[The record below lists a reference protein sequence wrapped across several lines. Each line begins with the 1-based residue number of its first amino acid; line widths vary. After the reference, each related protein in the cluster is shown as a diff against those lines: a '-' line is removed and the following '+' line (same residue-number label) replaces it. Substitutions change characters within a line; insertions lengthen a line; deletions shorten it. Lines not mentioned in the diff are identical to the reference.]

1 LQLCLVSIHEYG
13 LNNIIR
19 EIFQMQKIVIF
30 GTGELAQRIFYYL
43 KDAKDEVVAFS
54 ANKANMNSDELLG
67 LPVIPFEN
75 IEEKYPP
82 GEFSMFIAL
91 AYSEMNKKRAKFFD
105 EAKTKGYELYS
116 FVHPST
122 KIWDEFEMGENCFIL
137 AENIIQPFVKIGN
150 NVLIGSNNLISH
162 NVVIEN
168 NCFLTSN
175 ITLGGHITI
184 GANSFVGLSATIN
197 QRVKIGKECI
207 IGAGTLITKDVN
219 DKEVYAEN
227 SSKKLPQS
235 SDEISNII

>member
-1 LQLCLVSIHEYG
+1 
-13 LNNIIR
+13 
-19 EIFQMQKIVIF
+19 MQKIIIF

-43 KDAKDEVVAFS
+43 RDSEDKVVAFS
-54 ANKANMNSDELLG
+54 ANESNIDSNELLG
-67 LPVIPFEN
+67 LPVVAFEN
-75 IEEKYPP
+75 IEEKYSPR
-82 GEFSMFIAL
+82 EFSMFIAL
-91 AYSEMNKKRAKFFD
+91 AYSDMNKKRAKFFD
-105 EAKTKGYELYS
+105 EAKSKGYELYS
-116 FVHPST
+116 YVHPST

-137 AENIIQPFVKIGN
+137 AENIIQPFVKIED

-162 NVVIEN
+162 NTVIEK

-235 SDEISNII
+235 SSEIGDMI

>member
-1 LQLCLVSIHEYG
+1 ME
-13 LNNIIR
+13 
-19 EIFQMQKIVIF
+19 KIVIF

-43 KDAKDEVVAFS
+43 KDTEDEIVAFS
-54 ANKANMNSDELLG
+54 ANKSNINSEKLLG
-67 LPVIPFEN
+67 LPIVPFEN

-82 GEFSMFIAL
+82 KEFSMFIAL
-91 AYSEMNKKRAKFFD
+91 AYSKMNKKRTKFFD
-105 EAKTKGYELYS
+105 EAKSKGYELYS

-137 AENIIQPFVKIGN
+137 AENIIQPFVKIGD

-162 NVVIEN
+162 NTVIEN
-168 NCFLTSN
+168 NCFLSSN

-184 GANSFVGLSATIN
+184 GANSFIGLSATIN

-235 SDEISNII
+235 SNEIGDMN

>member
-1 LQLCLVSIHEYG
+1 MKK
-13 LNNIIR
+13 II
-19 EIFQMQKIVIF
+19 IF
-30 GTGELAQRIFYYL
+30 GTGELAQRIFFYL
-43 KDAKDEVVAFS
+43 QDSEDTVIEFC
-54 ANKANMNSDELLG
+54 ANKSKIDKEELLG
-67 LPVIPFEN
+67 LPVVAFED
-75 IEEKYPP
+75 IEEKFSPN
-82 GEFSMFIAL
+82 EISMFIAL
-91 AYSEMNKKRAKFFD
+91 AYSEMNKKRTKFFD

-137 AENIIQPFVKIGN
+137 AENIIQPFVKIGD

-162 NVVIEN
+162 NTVIEN
-168 NCFLTSN
+168 NCFLSSN
-175 ITLGGHITI
+175 ITLGGHITV
-184 GANSFVGLSATIN
+184 GANSFIGLSATIN

>member
-1 LQLCLVSIHEYG
+1 
-13 LNNIIR
+13 
-19 EIFQMQKIVIF
+19 MQKVIIF

-43 KDAKDEVVAFS
+43 KNSDDEVVAFS
-54 ANKANMNSDELLG
+54 ANRSNIDSNELLG
-67 LPVIPFEN
+67 LPVIAFEN

-82 GEFSMFIAL
+82 GEFLMFIAL
-91 AYSEMNKKRAKFFD
+91 AYSEMNNKRAKFFQ
-105 EAKTKGYELYS
+105 EAKDKGYELYS
-116 FVHPST
+116 FIHPST

-137 AENIIQPFVKIGN
+137 ANNVIQPFVKIGD

-162 NVVIEN
+162 NTTIKN

-184 GANSFVGLSATIN
+184 ESNSFIGLSATIN

-207 IGAGTLITKDVN
+207 IGAGTIITKDVN
-219 DKEVYAEN
+219 DKEVFGEN

-235 SDEISNII
+235 SDEIGDII

>member
-1 LQLCLVSIHEYG
+1 
-13 LNNIIR
+13 
-19 EIFQMQKIVIF
+19 MQKIVIF
-30 GTGELAQRIFYYL
+30 GTGDLAQRIFYYL
-43 KDAKDEVVAFS
+43 KNSEDEVVAFS
-54 ANKANMNSDELLG
+54 ANKSNIESDKLLG
-67 LPVIPFEN
+67 LPVVGFEN
-75 IEEKYPP
+75 VEKEYPP
-82 GEFSMFIAL
+82 EEFSMFIAL
-91 AYSEMNKKRAKFFD
+91 AYSEMNKKRRKFFD
-105 EAKTKGYELYS
+105 EAKNKGYELYS
-116 FVHPST
+116 YVHPST

-137 AENIIQPFVKIGN
+137 AENIIQPFVKIGD

-162 NVVIEN
+162 NTVIEN

-175 ITLGGHITI
+175 ITLGGHITV
-184 GANSFVGLSATIN
+184 GENSFIGLSATIN

>member
-1 LQLCLVSIHEYG
+1 
-13 LNNIIR
+13 
-19 EIFQMQKIVIF
+19 MQKIIIF

-43 KDAKDEVVAFS
+43 KNSEDKVVAFS
-54 ANKANMNSDELLG
+54 ANESNIDSNELLG
-67 LPVIPFEN
+67 LPVVAFEN
-75 IEEKYPP
+75 IEEKYSPE
-82 GEFSMFIAL
+82 EFSMFIAL
-91 AYSEMNKKRAKFFD
+91 AYSDMNKKRAKFFD
-105 EAKTKGYELYS
+105 EAKSKGYELYS
-116 FVHPST
+116 YVHPST

-137 AENIIQPFVKIGN
+137 AENIIQPFVKIKD

-162 NVVIEN
+162 NTVIEK

-235 SDEISNII
+235 SSEIGDMI